1 MRHDKTHQEAQ
12 KQAHHFAERYAK
24 VATGTYLWDHDYA
37 ESCDTVAGLS
47 YAKNYAE
54 AYAEAFKVAYVREFM
69 GNLPSGAFTTG
80 K

>member
-37 ESCDTVAGLS
+37 E
-47 YAKNYAE
+47 
-54 AYAEAFKVAYVREFM
+54 AFKVAYVREFM
-69 GNLPSGAFTTG
+69 GSLPSATFTTG